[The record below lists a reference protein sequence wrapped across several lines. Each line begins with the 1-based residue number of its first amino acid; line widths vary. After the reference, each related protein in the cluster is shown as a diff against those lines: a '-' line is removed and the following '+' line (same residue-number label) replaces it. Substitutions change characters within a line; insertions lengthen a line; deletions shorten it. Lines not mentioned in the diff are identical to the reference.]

1 MADIVKEAREAFGE
15 YESAWDQNYKE
26 AREDINFAKLEKQWP
41 DNILKQREAE
51 QRPCLTINK
60 LAVAIRQVV
69 NDARQNRP
77 SIKVH
82 PVDSKADPETA
93 EVMSGLIRSIE
104 AASDADIAYDTGV
117 DNAVSNGFGYW
128 RVNIDYSNDASDQDD
143 LSAVGTALFEQDILI
158 RRISNPLSVYGDPWA
173 TEADSSGWNGCF
185 VIDSVKKTVFQR
197 KYPKAKATDFHGSSW
212 QSIIAPWHTEDAV
225 LVAEYWKRVETMK
238 QAIGVE
244 QVNPESPEA
253 EPEIVV
259 MLLEEFEKLQ
269 KEGAPLTP
277 VTQPRPIKCHSVTQ
291 YLLNGVEILDEVK
304 WPGKFIPIV
313 PVYGDEVNLE
323 GKRFFRSLI
332 RGAKDSQRM
341 FNYWR
346 TTATEVVALAP
357 RAPWIGRKGSFES
370 DSRWATANTASHAFL
385 EFDGAD
391 APQRQPFA
399 GVPAGMIQEAMNA
412 SDDIKAVTGIYDAS
426 LGARSNETSGKAI
439 RARQMEG
446 DVSTFHFIDNQTRAI
461 RHTGRILIDL
471 IPKVYSTER
480 IIRILGEDKK
490 KIETRQINKE
500 YEKGKDQEGNPLMAI
515 HDFRVGRYDLTV
527 TSGPSYT
534 TLREEAAA
542 QMIELIRA
550 YPDAAPVIGDLLAKN
565 LDWPG
570 ADEIAKRLEKILPP
584 QLRDEETGQVPPEVQ
599 GQMQQMAQAIEQL
612 GAMLKEANE
621 KYRLEERK
629 VEIDAQEKEERRNL
643 DWFKALL
650 DAQKVEQASAQADA
664 KLGLENDRMGVETAK
679 TAHAASMAER
689 QMDQADMQTEHSQA
703 MDMERFN
710 MEREQASQPEG
721 PTA

>member
-1 MADIVKEAREAFGE
+1 MDAIVKEAREAFGD
-15 YESAWDQNYKE
+15 YESAWDQNYKA
-26 AREDINFAKLEKQWP
+26 ARDDIEFAKLDKQWP
-41 DNILKQREAE
+41 EAIRKQREE
-51 QRPCLTINK
+51 DPSGPRPCLTINK
-60 LAVAIRQVV
+60 LGSIIRQVV

-104 AASDADIAYDTGV
+104 AASDADIAYDTGI
-117 DNAVSNGFGYW
+117 DNAVTSGFGYW
-128 RVNIDYSNDASDQDD
+128 RVNIDYSNDASDQED
-143 LSAVGTALFEQDILI
+143 LSAAGTALFEQDILI
-158 RRISNPLSVYGDPWA
+158 RRIANPLSVYGDPWSK
-173 TEADSSGWNGCF
+173 EADSSDWNGAF
-185 VIDSVKKTVFQR
+185 VIDSVKKSVFKR
-197 KYPKAKATDFHGSSW
+197 KHPKAKATDFQGSSW
-212 QSIIAPWHTEDAV
+212 QAIQAPWHTEDAV
-225 LVAEYWKRVETMK
+225 LVAEYWKREETIK

-244 QVNPESPEA
+244 QANPDNPEA

-259 MLLEEFEKLQ
+259 MLLDQFEKMI

-277 VTQPRPIKCHSVTQ
+277 VTQPRPIKCHSVVQ
-291 YLLNGVEILDEVK
+291 YLLNGVEVIDEVK
-304 WPGKFIPIV
+304 WPGKYIPIV

-323 GKRFFRSLI
+323 GKRILRSLI
-332 RGAKDSQRM
+332 RGAKDPQRM

-357 RAPWIGRKGSFES
+357 KAPWVGRRGAF
-370 DSRWATANTASHAFL
+370 DYDPRWATANSHSHAYL
-385 EFDGAD
+385 EYDGPD
-391 APQRQPFA
+391 MPQRQPFA
-399 GVPAGMIQEAMNA
+399 GVPAGMIQEALNA
-412 SDDIKAVTGIYDAS
+412 ADDIKAVTGIYDAS

-480 IIRILGEDKK
+480 IIRELGEDRKSIK
-490 KIETRQINKE
+490 ATQINKE
-500 YEKGKDQEGNPLMAI
+500 YEKGKDADGNPLMAI

-527 TSGPSYT
+527 SSGPSYT

-570 ADEIAKRLEKILPP
+570 ADEIAKRLEKMLPP
-584 QLRDEETGQVPPEVQ
+584 QLKDEEGDIPPEVQ

-621 KYRLEERK
+621 KYQLE
-629 VEIDAQEKEERRNL
+629 
-643 DWFKALL
+643 
-650 DAQKVEQASAQADA
+650 AQKIENAHQSDMRKHMIDEFNAETKRIEVMANIKLKAAATEQGQMRTEHDMAHDDFQAEQSAQ
-664 KLGLENDRMGVETAK
+664 
-679 TAHAASMAER
+679 
-689 QMDQADMQTEHSQA
+689 QAEHSQT
-703 MDMERFN
+703 MDLERFN
-710 MEREQASQPEG
+710 MERKQASQQEG